1 MAKLADP
8 SLTSHPRQI
17 RALFAIILVTFY
29 PSNPKELWDKFKD
42 SLTEDILHRE
52 RINTNDETIE
62 FSEAMYNEALVLL
75 ENKCLE
81 INNKTLFQVGMVAPI
96 RAENNPLDRDM
107 RREIDY
113 NPRELQTYLAAN
125 LPKLQLEQRTAYNT
139 ILAAITNECGGLYFI
154 DAPGGTGKTFL
165 LSLILA
171 KVRSENNIALA
182 IASSG
187 IAATLLDGGRAAQ
200 LGYRAHFLQHF

>member
-1 MAKLADP
+1 MQKLELLENDTQWEADA

-17 RALFAIILVTFY
+17 RALFAIILVTGF

-125 LPKLQLEQRTAYNT
+125 LPKLQHY
-139 ILAAITNECGGLYFI
+139 
-154 DAPGGTGKTFL
+154 
-165 LSLILA
+165 
-171 KVRSENNIALA
+171 
-182 IASSG
+182 SG
-187 IAATLLDGGRAAQ
+187 SN
-200 LGYRAHFLQHF
+200 YK